1 MVEKVQYKV
10 NDVVRMKKKHP
21 CGSDTWTILRV
32 GMDFGLKCNG
42 CGHFVMMPRV
52 KFEKMAKAIVTEYI
66 ISITSFIVH
75 IYSLS

>member
-10 NDVVRMKKKHP
+10 NDVVSMKKKHP

-52 KFEKMAKAIVTEYI
+52 KFEKMAKAIVTEE
-66 ISITSFIVH
+66 
-75 IYSLS
+75 

>member
-1 MVEKVQYKV
+1 MVEKVKYKV
-10 NDVVRMKKKHP
+10 NYVVRMKKKHP

-52 KFEKMAKAIVTEYI
+52 KFEKMAKAIVTEE
-66 ISITSFIVH
+66 
-75 IYSLS
+75 

>member
-32 GMDFGLKCNG
+32 GNG

-52 KFEKMAKAIVTEYI
+52 KFEKMAKAIVTEE
-66 ISITSFIVH
+66 
-75 IYSLS
+75 

>member
-10 NDVVRMKKKHP
+10 NDVVHMKKKHP

-52 KFEKMAKAIVTEYI
+52 KFEKMAKAIVTEE
-66 ISITSFIVH
+66 
-75 IYSLS
+75 

>member
-1 MVEKVQYKV
+1 
-10 NDVVRMKKKHP
+10 MKKKHP

-52 KFEKMAKAIVTEYI
+52 KFEKMAKAIVTEE
-66 ISITSFIVH
+66 
-75 IYSLS
+75 

>member
-10 NDVVRMKKKHP
+10 NNVVRMKKKHP

-52 KFEKMAKAIVTEYI
+52 KFEKMAKAIVTEE
-66 ISITSFIVH
+66 
-75 IYSLS
+75 

>member
-10 NDVVRMKKKHP
+10 NDGVRMKNKHP

-52 KFEKMAKAIVTEYI
+52 KFEKMAKAIVTEE
-66 ISITSFIVH
+66 
-75 IYSLS
+75 

>member
-10 NDVVRMKKKHP
+10 NDVVQKKKKHP

-52 KFEKMAKAIVTEYI
+52 KFEKMAKAIVTEE
-66 ISITSFIVH
+66 
-75 IYSLS
+75 

>member
-10 NDVVRMKKKHP
+10 NDVVCMKKKHP

-52 KFEKMAKAIVTEYI
+52 KFEKMAKAIVTEE
-66 ISITSFIVH
+66 
-75 IYSLS
+75 

>member
-10 NDVVRMKKKHP
+10 NGVVRMKKKHP

-52 KFEKMAKAIVTEYI
+52 KFEKMAKAIVTEE
-66 ISITSFIVH
+66 
-75 IYSLS
+75 

>member
-10 NDVVRMKKKHP
+10 NDVVRMKKHP

-52 KFEKMAKAIVTEYI
+52 KFEKMAKAIVTEE
-66 ISITSFIVH
+66 
-75 IYSLS
+75 

>member
-1 MVEKVQYKV
+1 MAGIIPYETGDIVE
-10 NDVVRMKKKHP
+10 MKKKHP

-52 KFEKMAKAIVTEYI
+52 KFEKMAKAIVTEE
-66 ISITSFIVH
+66 
-75 IYSLS
+75 